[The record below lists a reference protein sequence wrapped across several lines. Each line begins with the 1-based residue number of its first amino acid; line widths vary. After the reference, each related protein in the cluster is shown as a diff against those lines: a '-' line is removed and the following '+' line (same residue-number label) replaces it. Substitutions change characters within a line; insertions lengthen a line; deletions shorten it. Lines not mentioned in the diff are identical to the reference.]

1 MLSHVFC
8 DLNNI
13 FINLINILK
22 LRRLTMDAKEWSKMA
37 DKVAQVRATLYKVQ
51 EEHEEYDTE
60 VYSEVA
66 FIRRMLLLTLES
78 IDKLAKWD
86 DKGWMR

>member
-1 MLSHVFC
+1 
-8 DLNNI
+8 
-13 FINLINILK
+13 
-22 LRRLTMDAKEWSKMA
+22 MDAKEWSKMA
-37 DKVAQVRATLYKVQ
+37 DKIAQVRTRLYQVQ

-60 VYSEVA
+60 VYAEVA

-86 DKGWMR
+86 DRGGMR

>member
-1 MLSHVFC
+1 
-8 DLNNI
+8 
-13 FINLINILK
+13 
-22 LRRLTMDAKEWSKMA
+22 MDAKEWSRMA
-37 DKVAQVRATLYKVQ
+37 DKIAQVRTKLYKVQ
-51 EEHEEYDTE
+51 EAHEEFDTE

-86 DKGWMR
+86 DKGWMK

>member
-1 MLSHVFC
+1 MPS
-8 DLNNI
+8 
-13 FINLINILK
+13 
-22 LRRLTMDAKEWSKMA
+22 RTYMDAKEWSRMA
-37 DKVAQVRATLYKVQ
+37 DKVAQVRTKLYKVQ
-51 EEHEEYDTE
+51 EDHEEYDTE

-86 DKGWMR
+86 DKGWIK

>member
-1 MLSHVFC
+1 MY
-8 DLNNI
+8 NRYPN
-13 FINLINILK
+13 
-22 LRRLTMDAKEWSKMA
+22 TMDAKEWSKMA
-37 DKVAQVRATLYKVQ
+37 DKIAQVRAKLYKVQ
-51 EEHEEYDTE
+51 EQHEEFDTE

-86 DKGWMR
+86 DRGWMR